1 MCKKF
6 VGDVRRKA
14 PSNHNASLTLTEGEK
29 DRGVSKKKKKKKIQT
44 VETKFQESFG

>member
-6 VGDVRRKA
+6 VGDVRRKV

-29 DRGVSKKKKKKKIQT
+29 KDRGVSKKKIQT